1 MINFPARNFGVLNN
15 WGRILKKCQ
24 MKKSYNESR
33 KESLLEKGMYPEE
46 MTFMLEQDCKIEQE
60 IVSWMLEN
68 ERNKEEVFR

>member
-1 MINFPARNFGVLNN
+1 
-15 WGRILKKCQ
+15 

-46 MTFMLEQDCKIEQE
+46 MTFMQEQDCKIEQE
-60 IVSWMLEN
+60 IVSWMLKN